1 MDAPRGLKS
10 SAADKALRNLFQET
24 GLLSAPEGLDA
35 RVLQRI
41 AITAKPVLKPERPLL
56 PVWAWAAGA
65 ISVVAIALI
74 PSEKTGT
81 AAPLTKWIPTIHFD
95 TVLSSPWVLLALA
108 TGACLLALDTYLG
121 KRHHAHQPR

>member
-1 MDAPRGLKS
+1 MDAPRGLNS
-10 SAADKALRNLFQET
+10 PGADKALRDLFHES

-41 AITAKPVLKPERPLL
+41 SVTAQPVRSTERPLL
-56 PVWAWAAGA
+56 PRWVWAAGA
-65 ISVVAIALI
+65 SAVVAIALI
-74 PSEKTGT
+74 PGEKTGT
-81 AAPLTKWIPTIHFD
+81 MAPWAQWIPTIHFD